1 MGKSTADTDF
11 EAVFAKHVELT
22 SNKPEKI
29 TSLRL
34 TNSKC
39 Q

>member
-1 MGKSTADTDF
+1 MGKSTADNDF
-11 EAVFAKHVELT
+11 EAVFVTHVELT

-29 TSLRL
+29 TSLWL

>member
-11 EAVFAKHVELT
+11 EAVFAK
-22 SNKPEKI
+22 PEKI